1 MRTSFPSSR
10 RLRRSASGNDSAQF
24 VLPFLASP
32 EAAFGEGKPG
42 YCSIAGPGETPVAN
56 EQTRMENPATPE
68 PMQPT
73 ARQRLDRNSV
83 PPRRPNIKTKHSILA
98 PKRPPV
104 TASSADMISASTNL
118 IALVEKRSGAWSA
131 PELAEL
137 LGCTGKHIY
146 ALAKSG
152 RLPHLR
158 IGSMIRFDPA
168 ATAEW
173 LRNRF
178 IAA

>member
-1 MRTSFPSSR
+1 MEDPAAPESIQPPARR
-10 RLRRSASGNDSAQF
+10 RLNH
-24 VLPFLASP
+24 
-32 EAAFGEGKPG
+32 K
-42 YCSIAGPGETPVAN
+42 
-56 EQTRMENPATPE
+56 
-68 PMQPT
+68 
-73 ARQRLDRNSV
+73 SV
-83 PPRRPNIKTKHSILA
+83 PPHGPNTKTKHSILA
-98 PKRPPV
+98 PKRPPA
-104 TASSADMISASTNL
+104 TARSADIVSASTNL

-146 ALAKSG
+146 ALAKTG

-158 IGSMIRFDPA
+158 IGSMIRFDPV

>member
-1 MRTSFPSSR
+1 ME
-10 RLRRSASGNDSAQF
+10 D
-24 VLPFLASP
+24 
-32 EAAFGEGKPG
+32 AA
-42 YCSIAGPGETPVAN
+42 AL
-56 EQTRMENPATPE
+56 E
-68 PMQPT
+68 PMQPP

-83 PPRRPNIKTKHSILA
+83 SPRRPNTKTKHSILA
-98 PKRPPV
+98 PKRPPA